1 MHKLI
6 GAAALAA
13 ALALPAAAAAQQDA
27 SPQPSPFKALE
38 VAQELQLTAEQQAA
52 ITVARDSLR
61 EAHRIHCAPM
71 HASTPS
77 EADEAKHHAEMA
89 LINARWEGAARGAM
103 TPVQLERLAV
113 LRPAQPAAEAHGGDH
128 HGAAPAAGHENHAA
142 PAAGHGSHHPA
153 PAPAAGHGGH
163 GGHGAAHPAPAA
175 GHAGHHPAPAAK
187 PAEGHGHH
195 PPR

>member
-1 MHKLI
+1 MKKLI
-6 GAAALAA
+6 GAAALVA

-27 SPQPSPFKALE
+27 PQPSPFKALE

-89 LINARWEGAARGAM
+89 LINARWETAARGAM
-103 TPVQLERLAV
+103 TPVQLTRLAE
-113 LRPAQPAAEAHGGDH
+113 LR
-128 HGAAPAAGHENHAA
+128 
-142 PAAGHGSHHPA
+142 PA
-153 PAPAAGHGGH
+153 PAPAAAAHGEGHHADAPAAAGHGGH
-163 GGHGAAHPAPAA
+163 GGHGAQQPAA
-175 GHAGHHPAPAAK
+175 GHSGHHPAPAA
-187 PAEGHGHH
+187 PAQQGHSGH
-195 PPR
+195 PRG